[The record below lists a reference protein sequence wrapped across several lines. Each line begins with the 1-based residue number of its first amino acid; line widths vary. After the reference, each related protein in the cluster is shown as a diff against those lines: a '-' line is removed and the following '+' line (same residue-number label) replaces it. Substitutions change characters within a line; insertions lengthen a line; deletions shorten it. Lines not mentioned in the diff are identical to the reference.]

1 MIKKEEYLKKVD
13 EFRDTIPNTYNQIN
27 LVDELFNDD
36 LDYYISI
43 STRTDGKTFNY
54 FAFFLMLAIEYDI
67 KPLILS
73 RHYTLRRAME
83 ELVNEVLKE
92 HTYFKEKT
100 YDMYN
105 RRTDDYLAIGIDDH
119 DICAISD
126 LNNASDLK
134 LRSNFLKKFDI
145 IIYDEFLTL
154 PEDYSGDEYS
164 KIKVIY
170 QSMDRNHRSELKN
183 NDYVQIKHP
192 KIFLLGNAV
201 NFDSPIL
208 ANLDIFEK
216 MENFKINTTRKFEN
230 VIMEIRKNENT
241 NKKRNIRAFKGDGD
255 DSSDSAQFN
264 FKRYKLATKKIK
276 NEILKNYDEFVL
288 QDEQIFI
295 KVTYD
300 KDTFKM
306 ILKIIPYSN
315 NPYYCTS
322 LLDQTDKC
330 TYLNEKYFNPD
341 FLHIHEKNDIIY
353 YDNSYTKTYVLKKLQ
368 FLNFI
373 LLTKRHK
380 ADNNTKHIELEEIVK
395 NDYITRTLNRLV
407 EELEG

>member
-276 NEILKNYDEFVL
+276 NEILKNYDEFVV
-288 QDEQIFI
+288 QDEQTFI

-315 NPYYCTS
+315 NPYYCTC

-341 FLHIHEKNDIIY
+341 FLYIHEKNDIIY
-353 YDNSYTKTYVLKKLQ
+353 YENSYTKTYVLKKLQ

-380 ADNNTKHIELEEIVK
+380 ADNNTKHVELEEIVK